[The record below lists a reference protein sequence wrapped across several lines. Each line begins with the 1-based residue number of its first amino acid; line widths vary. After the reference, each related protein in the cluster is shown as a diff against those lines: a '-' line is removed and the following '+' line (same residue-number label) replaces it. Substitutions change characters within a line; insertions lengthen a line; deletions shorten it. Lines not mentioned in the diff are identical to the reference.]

1 LHVFNAVDKQ
11 LLLLIDQL
19 AVRPDVTE
27 PFYLA
32 GGTGLALQ
40 LGHRTSIDIDLFSQ
54 QTFNAERYATLLI
67 GSGGRVTQ
75 AEEGAVH
82 GEAAGVKISF
92 LHYPYPV
99 LKPFQDVHGL
109 KVASVDD
116 IAAMKVVAISQRGD
130 KKDFFDL
137 YEILK
142 MISPR
147 DLKALFLKKF
157 GASRINCYHILKSFL
172 YFDDAEQQPD
182 PLSLNTTTWEQVKGY
197 FVMHEKEL
205 MRELIC

>member
-1 LHVFNAVDKQ
+1 MFFNAVDKQ

-19 AVRPDVTE
+19 AVCPEVAE
-27 PFYLA
+27 SFYLA

-54 QTFNAERYATLLI
+54 QAFNAERYASLLI
-67 GSGGRVTQ
+67 RLGGRVIQ
-75 AEEGAVH
+75 SEEGSVH
-82 GEAAGVKISF
+82 GVAADIKVSF
-92 LHYPYPV
+92 LYYPYPM
-99 LKPFQDVHGL
+99 LKPFQVVRGL
-109 KVASVDD
+109 KVASIDD

-142 MISPR
+142 NVSPR
-147 DLKALFLKKF
+147 DVKTLFLKKF
-157 GASRINCYHILKSFL
+157 GASRINCYHILKSLL

-182 PLSLNTTTWEQVKGY
+182 PLSLNGTTWEQVKGY
-197 FVMHEKEL
+197 FLEHEKEL
-205 MRELIC
+205 MQELIC

>member
-1 LHVFNAVDKQ
+1 MFFNAVDKQ

-19 AVRPDVTE
+19 AARVEVADR
-27 PFYLA
+27 FYLA

-54 QTFNAERYATLLI
+54 QAFNTERYASLLTEL
-67 GSGGRVTQ
+67 GGRVIQ
-75 AEEGAVH
+75 SEEGSVH
-82 GEAAGVKISF
+82 GVAAGVKVSF

-99 LKPFQDVHGL
+99 LKPFQDVHRL
-109 KVASVDD
+109 RVASVDD

-142 MISPR
+142 TVSPR
-147 DLKALFLKKF
+147 DLKVLFLKKF

-172 YFDDAEQQPD
+172 YFDDAEQQPA
-182 PLSLNTTTWEQVKGY
+182 PLSLNGTTWEQVKGY
-197 FVMHEKEL
+197 FWEHEREL
-205 MRELIC
+205 MQELVC

>member
-1 LHVFNAVDKQ
+1 MFFNAVDKQ

-19 AVRPDVTE
+19 AERPDVTE

-32 GGTGLALQ
+32 DGTGLALQ
-40 LGHRTSIDIDLFSQ
+40 LGHRTSIDINLFSQ

-67 GSGGRVTQ
+67 GLGGRVTQ

-109 KVASVDD
+109 KLASVDD

-130 KKDFFDL
+130 KEDFFDL

-142 MISPR
+142 MIPPR

>member
-1 LHVFNAVDKQ
+1 MFFNAVDKQ

-19 AVRPDVTE
+19 ALRPDVTD

-40 LGHRTSIDIDLFSQ
+40 LGHRASIDIDLFSQ
-54 QTFNAERYATLLI
+54 QAFNAERYASLLI
-67 GSGGRVTQ
+67 GLGGRVTQ
-75 AEEGAVH
+75 VEEGSVH
-82 GEAAGVKISF
+82 GEAAGVKVSF

-99 LKPFQDVHGL
+99 LKSFQDVHGL
-109 KVASVDD
+109 KVASLDD

-142 MISPR
+142 TVSPR
-147 DLKALFLKKF
+147 DLKTQFLEKF
-157 GASRINCYHILKSFL
+157 GASRINCYHILKSLL

-182 PLSLNTTTWEQVKGY
+182 PLSLNGTTWEQVKGY
-197 FVMHEKEL
+197 FLEHEREL
-205 MRELIC
+205 MQELIC